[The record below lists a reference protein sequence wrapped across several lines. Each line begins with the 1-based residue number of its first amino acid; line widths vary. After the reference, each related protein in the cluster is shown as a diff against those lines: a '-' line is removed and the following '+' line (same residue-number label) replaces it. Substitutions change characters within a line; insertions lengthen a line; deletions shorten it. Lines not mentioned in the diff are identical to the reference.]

1 MLFIV
6 PEAQPQKPEPKAMLP
21 QKEAQNP
28 PASGLSQALGS
39 WIHEHKGITDSNPVG
54 YTAYQFLRSAVAAA
68 PYGVSMAATWLAFE
82 KMGQY
87 GAKLAET
94 ETKGSTSEI
103 FGRRLAQFVRTPA
116 VRSSAMI
123 GTSFSLYR
131 GTSKIGK
138 WVNDSLFNEKDTEAQ
153 TVSKLEQ
160 LPSALWGKICEV
172 MPAEIHS
179 TPVAAIVL
187 GFMVNAFHAPPAL
200 GKALESCKGK
210 GFDHFWKEVIVNP
223 ETKFVEHAAINTI
236 GYSLFFELGDRRFK
250 DKQISRGMWSGDAH
264 SIGSKSRSS
273 PSLITKE
280 ESLAAV
286 DTKPKDPDREESEH
300 NNDTLSVLT
309 SEPSTVRFALR
320 RVVPTAVGISAYT
333 AFKMRGAPLVVG
345 KFIAADRGK
354 RALQS
359 VSDIPL
365 HSWREGAATSLFF
378 MIPFVTDKYVKW
390 YDNFV
395 NGLEEMVSGRKAEQA
410 SQIVPENPDLVQ
422 QKHRELK
429 DQLDQKE
436 QSKGMAI
443 S

>member
-1 MLFIV
+1 MLNT
-6 PEAQPQKPEPKAMLP
+6 QTQRPEPKAPLP
-21 QKEAQNP
+21 KVEPQSA
-28 PASGLSQALGS
+28 PAGALSQSLGS

-54 YTAYQFLRSAVAAA
+54 YTVYQFLRSAAAAA

-82 KMGQY
+82 KMGKY
-87 GAKLAET
+87 GGHLAET
-94 ETKGSTSEI
+94 ALKGSTSEI
-103 FGRRLAQFVRTPA
+103 FGTRLKQFCTTPA

-138 WVNDSLFNEKDTEAQ
+138 WVNESLFNEHDTEAQ
-153 TVSKLEQ
+153 TVQKLEQ

-200 GKALESCKGK
+200 GKALQSCKGK

-250 DKQISRGMWSGDAH
+250 DKQISRGMWSGEAH

-273 PSLITKE
+273 PSLTSKDDML
-280 ESLAAV
+280 SPAA
-286 DTKPKDPDREESEH
+286 PDAKQGDDERVGSEH
-300 NNDTLSVLT
+300 NNDTLSLLT
-309 SEPSTVRFALR
+309 SEPSTMRFALR
-320 RVVPTAVGISAYT
+320 RVVPTAIGISAYT
-333 AFKMRGAPLVVG
+333 AFKMRGAPLILG
-345 KFIAADRGK
+345 KFTAADKGS
-354 RALQS
+354 RALEK
-359 VSDIPL
+359 VSDIPF
-365 HSWREGAATSLFF
+365 HAWREGAATSLFF

-390 YDNFV
+390 YDNLV
-395 NGLEEMVSGRKAEQA
+395 NGLEEMVSGRKA
-410 SQIVPENPDLVQ
+410 PESPAVAPESRDVIQ
-422 QKHRELK
+422 HKHRELK

-436 QSKGMAI
+436 QGKGMAI

>member
-1 MLFIV
+1 M
-6 PEAQPQKPEPKAMLP
+6 PEAQTQKPEPNA
-21 QKEAQNP
+21 P
-28 PASGLSQALGS
+28 PAKAQPQSAPAGALSQSLGA

-54 YTAYQFLRSAVAAA
+54 YTVYQFLRSAAAAA
-68 PYGVSMAATWLAFE
+68 PYGVSMAATWLAFD
-82 KMGQY
+82 KMGKY
-87 GAKLAET
+87 GGHLAET
-94 ETKGSTSEI
+94 ALKGSATEI
-103 FGRRLAQFVRTPA
+103 FGSRLKQFATTPA

-138 WVNDSLFNEKDTEAQ
+138 WVNDSLFNEKDSEAQ
-153 TVSKLEQ
+153 TVQKLEQ
-160 LPSALWGKICEV
+160 LPSAVWGKICEV
-172 MPAEIHS
+172 LPAEIHS

-223 ETKFVEHAAINTI
+223 ETKFVEQAAINTM

-250 DKQISRGMWSGDAH
+250 DKQISRGMWSGQAH

-273 PSLITKE
+273 PSLTTHE
-280 ESLAAV
+280 ENLSAV
-286 DTKPKDPDREESEH
+286 DSKPKDLDREESEH
-300 NNDTLSVLT
+300 NNDTLSALT

-320 RVVPTAVGISAYT
+320 RVVPTALGISAYT
-333 AFKMRGAPLVVG
+333 AFKMRGAPLILG
-345 KFIAADRGK
+345 KFTAAEKGS
-354 RALQS
+354 RALEK
-359 VSDIPL
+359 VSDIPF
-365 HSWREGAATSLFF
+365 HAWREGAATSLFF

-390 YDNFV
+390 YDNLV
-395 NGLEEMVSGRKAEQA
+395 NGLEEMVSGRKAPQA
-410 SQIVPENPDLVQ
+410 PVVEPENRDIIQ
-422 QKHRELK
+422 HKHRELK

-436 QSKGMAI
+436 QGKGMAI